1 MPTPQHAPN
10 LQLVRDTGL
19 DPETLSF
26 ISATEAQLSSVL
38 IGLLDQSDD
47 CVKVL
52 SLDGRLKYM
61 SCNGREAMQ
70 VDNWQLVYDQFW
82 WDLWPE
88 SAREVVRESVL
99 AAISGKSVRFD
110 GHCPTVRGEPRWWD
124 VYISPLRDSKG
135 SVCAL
140 LSTSKDIS
148 NSRRAQESL
157 ETIALEM
164 RHRLRNAFTLSAA
177 VAEMSGRN
185 TPEHR
190 EFARELSGRFMRLG
204 VAQTRILDA
213 ASGVERLPALIAA
226 LVDVFDEQATVL
238 KLGALPDLSVS
249 EQPSRAVAL
258 ALGELCTNSMKY
270 GALRHNGAIDLRGE
284 NIGSTVM
291 LRWSE
296 SLNMGTNL
304 GAART
309 DRSATGNGAGLA
321 LIRKMLEAHGGRLDV
336 QWTAIG
342 LEVSILLDLTD
353 RASASS

>member
-1 MPTPQHAPN
+1 MPNTQKART
-10 LQLVRDTGL
+10 LSLVRDTGV

-52 SLDGRLKYM
+52 SPDGRLKYM
-61 SCNGREAMQ
+61 SCNGRVAMQ
-70 VDNWQLVYDQFW
+70 VDNWQLVYGQFW

-88 SAREVVRESVL
+88 SAREIVRESVL
-99 AAISGKSVRFD
+99 TAVSGRSVRFD
-110 GHCPTVRGEPRWWD
+110 GYCPTVRREPRWWD
-124 VYISPLRDSKG
+124 VYVSPLRDSKG

-140 LSTSKDIS
+140 LSTSRDIS

-190 EFARELSGRFMRLG
+190 EFAKELSGRFMRLG

-213 ASGVERLPALIAA
+213 VSGAEPLPALIAT
-226 LVDVFDEQATVL
+226 LVGVFDERAAVL
-238 KLGALPDLSVS
+238 KLGALPDVSVS
-249 EQPSRAVAL
+249 ERPSRAVAL

-270 GALRHNGAIDLRGE
+270 GALRHDGTIDLRGE

-296 SLNMGTNL
+296 SLNVGTNV
-304 GAART
+304 GGART
-309 DRSATGNGAGLA
+309 DRSATGSGSGLA
-321 LIRKMLEAHGGRLDV
+321 LIRRMLESHGGRLDV
-336 QWTAIG
+336 RWTATG
-342 LEVSILLDLTD
+342 LEVSILLDLAD
-353 RASASS
+353 RVSAS